1 LQEGVIC
8 VTLKISRWGL
18 SDYRSPM
25 RRHEAFYGILFSA
38 PWLIGFLAFVAT
50 PFIASLILSFTS
62 YKVGIG
68 SEWIGFQNYVEMFT
82 DDNLFWKSLYNTGY
96 YVLFAVPLGLIGSLL
111 VALLMNQKV
120 RGIPIFRTMVYVPS
134 IVSGVAVAYL
144 WMWLLDPNIGLINY
158 GLRALHLPAPLWTQ
172 SEAWAKPALV
182 LVSLYSIGGS
192 TMVIFL
198 AGLQNISEAL
208 YEAASL
214 DGAGPWRKF
223 WTITLPMLS
232 PIILFNFVVA
242 IIGSFQVF
250 TQAYVMTQGGPA
262 NATMFYVLYLY
273 NVAFWYG
280 RMGYGSALAWILFII
295 ILIFTLIQLKVS
307 NRWVYYEE

>member
-1 LQEGVIC
+1 MS
-8 VTLKISRWGL
+8 LKTIRWSL
-18 SDYRSPM
+18 ADYRSPM
-25 RRHEAFYGILFSA
+25 RRHEAFYGILFTT
-38 PWLIGFLAFVAT
+38 PWIIGFLAFVAA
-50 PFIASLILSFTS
+50 PFVTSLVLSFTS
-62 YKVGIG
+62 YKVGVD
-68 SEWIGFQNYVEMFT
+68 SEWVGFQNYVAMFT
-82 DDNLFWKSLYNTGY
+82 DDDLFWKSLYNTGY
-96 YVLFAVPLGLIGSLL
+96 YVLFAVPLGIIGSLL

-144 WMWLLDPNIGLINY
+144 WMWLLDPNIGLVNY
-158 GLRALHLPAPLWTQ
+158 ILRSLHLPAPLWAQ
-172 SEAWAKPALV
+172 SEAWAKPALIV
-182 LVSLYSIGGS
+182 VSLYSIGGS

-208 YEAASL
+208 YEAAAL
-214 DGAGPWRKF
+214 DGAGAWRKF

-232 PIILFNFVVA
+232 PIILFNFVVG

-295 ILIFTLIQLKVS
+295 ILVFTLVQLKVS

>member
-1 LQEGVIC
+1 MILK
-8 VTLKISRWGL
+8 TLRWGL
-18 SDYRSPM
+18 SDYRSPL
-25 RRHEAFYGILFSA
+25 RRHEALYGILFTT
-38 PWLIGFLAFVAT
+38 PWIIGFLAFVAA
-50 PFIASLILSFTS
+50 PFLASLVLSFTS
-62 YKVGIG
+62 YKVGVD
-68 SEWIGFQNYVEMFT
+68 SEWIGLANYREMFAG
-82 DDNLFWKSLYNTGY
+82 DNLFWKSLYNTGY
-96 YVLFAVPLGLIGSLL
+96 YVLFAVPLGTAGSLL
-111 VALLMNQKV
+111 LALLMNQKV

-158 GLRALHLPAPLWTQ
+158 VLRALHLPAPLWAQ

-182 LVSLYSIGGS
+182 LVSLYSIGGG

-198 AGLQNISEAL
+198 AGLQNIPESL

-214 DGAGPWRKF
+214 DGASAWRKF
-223 WTITLPMLS
+223 WAITAPMLS
-232 PIILFNFVVA
+232 PIILFNVVVA
-242 IIGSFQVF
+242 IIGTFQVF
-250 TQAYVMTQGGPA
+250 TQAYIMTRGGPA

-295 ILIFTLIQLKVS
+295 ILIFTLIQLKLS